1 MCHCTSAT
9 TAEPQQSSAGSA
21 QRCANIASS
30 LTDWSWL
37 TSTYPGVQT
46 KQVQVYLHV
55 FIKANAQLHGLK
67 EEGSGSGQKLTPL
80 PTHSLPKKGKEAEY
94 SGEKKK
100 KKNHQALAGLSVY
113 RESCTKFAFQR
124 GMERRFPVQRAGAKW
139 HS

>member
-9 TAEPQQSSAGSA
+9 TAEPQQSSAGST

-100 KKNHQALAGLSVY
+100 KKKTPSSSWALCIQRVVHEVCLSERY
-113 RESCTKFAFQR
+113 GAALPRAESRC
-124 GMERRFPVQRAGAKW
+124 
-139 HS
+139 